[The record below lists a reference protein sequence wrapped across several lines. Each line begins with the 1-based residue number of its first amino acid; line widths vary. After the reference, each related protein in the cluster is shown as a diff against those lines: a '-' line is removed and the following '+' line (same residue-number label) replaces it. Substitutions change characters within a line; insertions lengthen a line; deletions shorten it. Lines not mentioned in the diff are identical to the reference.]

1 MEVCKSCDHNVA
13 IECNGGCFFPYATP
27 PCFRQA
33 MESQTT
39 GLHQLKA
46 EIPRLKLK
54 AEIARLKKELD
65 LGHIDYSCFVN
76 LVCEL

>member
-1 MEVCKSCDHNVA
+1 MEICKSCDHNVA
-13 IECNGGCFFPYATP
+13 IECNGGCFFPHATP
-27 PCFRQA
+27 PCFRQV

-39 GLHQLKA
+39 GLQHLQ
-46 EIPRLKLK
+46 